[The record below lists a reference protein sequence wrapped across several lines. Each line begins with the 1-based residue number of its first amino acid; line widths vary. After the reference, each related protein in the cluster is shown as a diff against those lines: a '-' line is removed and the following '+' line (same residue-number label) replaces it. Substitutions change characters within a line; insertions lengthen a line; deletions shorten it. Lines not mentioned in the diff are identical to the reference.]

1 MTDFITG
8 HCTGISGNRFAV
20 AYCIGNTFD
29 ITFAQLVVFPFLYK
43 TLRGIDNQHVV
54 IVTMLFEHHD
64 ESRNTCAEEDIG
76 RQSDNGIDVVL
87 LNQVATY
94 FAFPFTIFIGITT
107 EENTVRKYNCQDTV
121 WFKVMEFMKQ
131 KGVVGF
137 AFRSYTIILKT
148 RIQFTVVGI
157 PLLRIGRIADNS
169 IHVKRFSDIST
180 VSLQRPVLFQRV
192 GTTSIDVVWFD
203 TTHHQIHTG
212 QVVGVF
218 LQLLRIVFHLVLV
231 FDMTP
236 NRFTDGNQQG
246 T

>member
-1 MTDFITG
+1 
-8 HCTGISGNRFAV
+8 
-20 AYCIGNTFD
+20 
-29 ITFAQLVVFPFLYK
+29 
-43 TLRGIDNQHVV
+43 
-54 IVTMLFEHHD
+54 MLFEHHD
-64 ESRNTCAEEDIG
+64 EGRDTCTKEDIG